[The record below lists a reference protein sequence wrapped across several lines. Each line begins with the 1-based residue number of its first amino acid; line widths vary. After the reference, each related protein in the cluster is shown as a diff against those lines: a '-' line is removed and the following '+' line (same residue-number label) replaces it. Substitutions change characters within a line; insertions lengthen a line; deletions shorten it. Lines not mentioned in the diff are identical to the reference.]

1 MPRNTLK
8 SFPTGML
15 RRGLAHFHPASIA
28 VVQPPIDSPREPPGN
43 SYGISDGAPP
53 QVLRLDTQ
61 STHMASY
68 VQGLR
73 AILGGDDKL
82 LGQVFDTRPAGSFD
96 SWRVTLLPKGPPP
109 RRGIRQIV
117 VTGNA
122 GHVQQIE
129 TTEVNGDIQL
139 MMITTR

>member
-53 QVLRLDTQ
+53 QV
-61 STHMASY
+61 SGPMPSVPVAHPVAPEVPAASKSPP
-68 VQGLR
+68 GAE
-73 AILGGDDKL
+73 AI
-82 LGQVFDTRPAGSFD
+82 TP
-96 SWRVTLLPKGPPP
+96 LP
-109 RRGIRQIV
+109 V
-117 VTGNA
+117 A
-122 GHVQQIE
+122 
-129 TTEVNGDIQL
+129 
-139 MMITTR
+139 